1 MCPFFCYVLHQTS
14 ITLGMIFFFERILV
28 HMCQIFKFRVLPL
41 CQYCDHELHVGMPAL
56 LKLEC
61 TTINYYHSI

>member
-1 MCPFFCYVLHQTS
+1 
-14 ITLGMIFFFERILV
+14 
-28 HMCQIFKFRVLPL
+28 MCQVFKFRVLPL